1 MSSVNKEK
9 MICFISWWIKII
21 VVVGISLSP
30 LLAEEFKQTKIIRY
44 EPVPSTTTLQTGL
57 DLLIQHDFKVI
68 SGKKVAVLY
77 NGGSYNH
84 AGQHILDVLKNPVNF
99 ELTAILEVREK
110 TFGTESSK
118 MMFYTGDSARD
129 INYVVVTPANPRVY
143 EKDLNGA
150 NLILVDL
157 QNIGVRFDNALD
169 VLISIMGLSSESRVP
184 IVILDRPNP
193 ITAKITEGPL
203 SKDSSLTENARIPW
217 RYGLTIGE
225 LAILLNEEN
234 WIPGEKGARLYVVPM
249 VNYVRSRWFDQLK
262 LPWRLP
268 IEDIYTIEVLLSYC
282 TVCFYDYSNV
292 SYGPGSTFAYQVGG
306 APWIGGTALPE
317 VLNQRQLTGTAFEL
331 VKFIPGS
338 QKVAVQSG
346 LYTGQECNGIRI
358 VIHDRE
364 MYRTGITGAIV
375 LGTIGQLY
383 PHHFK
388 WTNPAAID
396 ALFGDKLFRMMIE
409 AGEKLTT
416 LAPLWIAEMTR
427 YQIIRQ
433 KYFLYN
439 AE

>member
-1 MSSVNKEK
+1 L
-9 MICFISWWIKII
+9 IFRWIKVI
-21 VVVGISLSP
+21 VIVGINLSLLS
-30 LLAEEFKQTKIIRY
+30 AEEFKHTKIIRY

-57 DLLIQHDFKVI
+57 DLLTQHDFKVI

-84 AGQHILDVLKNPVNF
+84 AGEHILDIMKNPLNF
-99 ELTAILEVREK
+99 KLTAILEVREK

-118 MMFYTGDSARD
+118 MMFYSGDSAQN

-169 VLISIMGLSSESRVP
+169 VLISVLTLSTESRIP
-184 IVILDRPNP
+184 IIILDRPNP

-203 SKDSSLTENARIPW
+203 AKDTTLMENARIPW

-225 LAILLNEEN
+225 LATLINEEG
-234 WIPGEKGARLYVVPM
+234 WIPGEKGVRLYVIPM
-249 VNYVRSRWFDQLK
+249 VNYIRSQWFDQMK

-268 IEDIYTIEVLLSYC
+268 IEDIYTVEVLLSYC
-282 TVCFYDYSNV
+282 TVCYYDYANV
-292 SYGPGSTFAYQVGG
+292 SYGPGSMFAYQVGG

-317 VLNQRQLTGTAFEL
+317 VLNQQQLTGVTFERI
-331 VKFIPGS
+331 KFVPGS
-338 QKVAVQSG
+338 QKVAVQSD
-346 LYTGQECNGIRI
+346 LYTGEECNGVRFIIR
-358 VIHDRE
+358 DRE
-364 MYRTGITGAIV
+364 KYQIGVTGAMI
-375 LGTIGQLY
+375 LGTIGQMY

-388 WTNPAAID
+388 WSNVVAID
-396 ALFGDKLFRMMIE
+396 ALFGERLFRMMIE
-409 AGEKLTT
+409 AGEKFSSLM
-416 LAPLWIAEMTR
+416 PLWIAEMTR

-433 KYFLYN
+433 KFLLYN

>member
-1 MSSVNKEK
+1 
-9 MICFISWWIKII
+9 
-21 VVVGISLSP
+21 VGVTLSL
-30 LLAEEFKQTKIIRY
+30 LLAEEFQQTKIIY
-44 EPVPSTTTLQTGL
+44 YKPVPSTTSLQTGL
-57 DLLIQHDFKVI
+57 DLLIQHDFKVV
-68 SGKKVAVLY
+68 SGKKVAVVY

-84 AGQHILDVLKNPVNF
+84 IGQHILDIMKNPVNF
-99 ELTAILEVREK
+99 KLTAILEVREK

-118 MMFYTGDSARD
+118 MMFYTGDSAQD
-129 INYVVVTPANPRVY
+129 INYVVLTPANPRIY

-150 NLILVDL
+150 NLILMDL

-169 VLISIMGLSSESRVP
+169 VLISILTLSTESRIP

-193 ITAKITEGPL
+193 ITARITEGPL
-203 SKDSSLTENARIPW
+203 SKDSTLAENARIPW

-234 WIPGEKGARLYVVPM
+234 WIPGEKGARLYVIPM
-249 VNYVRSRWFDQLK
+249 VNYVRSQWFDQMK

-268 IEDIYTIEVLLSYC
+268 IEDIYTVEVLLGYC
-282 TVCFYDYSNV
+282 TVCYYDYANV
-292 SYGPGSTFAYQVGG
+292 SYGSGSTFAYQIGG
-306 APWIGGTALPE
+306 APWIGGTALLE
-317 VLNQRQLTGTAFEL
+317 VLNQQQLTGVTFER

-338 QKVAVQSG
+338 QKVTIQSG

-364 MYRTGITGAIV
+364 KYRIGITGAV
-375 LGTIGQLY
+375 MLGTIGQMY

-396 ALFGDKLFRMMIE
+396 ALFGDRLFRMMIE
-409 AGEKLTT
+409 AGEKFTT
-416 LAPLWIAEMTR
+416 LTPLWIAEMTQ

-433 KYFLYN
+433 KYLLYD

>member
-1 MSSVNKEK
+1 MSRWVKS
-9 MICFISWWIKII
+9 I
-21 VVVGISLSP
+21 VILGVILSF
-30 LLAEEFKQTKIIRY
+30 LKAEEFKHTKVIY
-44 EPVPSTTTLQTGL
+44 YNPVPSTTTLQTGL

-84 AGQHILDVLKNPVNF
+84 AGQHILDIMKNPVNF
-99 ELTAILEVREK
+99 NLTAILEVREK

-157 QNIGVRFDNALD
+157 QNIGVRFDNVLD
-169 VLISIMGLSSESRVP
+169 VLISILTLSSESRIP

-193 ITAKITEGPL
+193 VTAKITEGPL
-203 SKDSSLTENARIPW
+203 SIDSTLTENARIPW

-225 LAILLNEEN
+225 LATLLNEED
-234 WIPGEKGARLYVVPM
+234 WIPGEKGARLYVIPM
-249 VNYVRSRWFDQLK
+249 VNYIRSQWFDQMK

-268 IEDIYTIEVLLSYC
+268 IDDIYTVEVLLGYC
-282 TVCFYDYSNV
+282 TVCYYVYSNV

-306 APWIGGTALPE
+306 APWIGGTALLE
-317 VLNQRQLTGTAFEL
+317 VVNQQQLTGVTFDL

-338 QKVAVQSG
+338 QKIAVQSG

-364 MYRTGITGAIV
+364 KYRIGITGAMV
-375 LGTIGQLY
+375 LGTIGQMY

-388 WTNPAAID
+388 WSDPAAID
-396 ALFGDKLFRMMIE
+396 ALFGDQLFRMMIE
-409 AGEKLTT
+409 AGEKFTT
-416 LAPLWIAEMTR
+416 LTPLWISEMTQ

-433 KYFLYN
+433 KYLLYN

>member
-1 MSSVNKEK
+1 M
-9 MICFISWWIKII
+9 
-21 VVVGISLSP
+21 GINLSLLS
-30 LLAEEFKQTKIIRY
+30 AEEFKHTKIIRY
-44 EPVPSTTTLQTGL
+44 EPVPSTTALQTGL
-57 DLLIQHDFKVI
+57 DLLIQHDFKAI

-77 NGGSYNH
+77 NGGSYNRT
-84 AGQHILDVLKNPVNF
+84 GEHILDILKDPVNF

-118 MMFYTGDSARD
+118 MMFYSGDSARD
-129 INYVVVTPANPRVY
+129 INYIVLTPANPRVY

-157 QNIGVRFDNALD
+157 QNIGVRLDDALD
-169 VLISIMGLSSESRVP
+169 VLISILTLSTESRIP

-203 SKDSSLTENARIPW
+203 AKDSTLIENARIPW

-225 LAILLNEEN
+225 LATLLNEEN
-234 WIPGEKGARLYVVPM
+234 WIPGEKGARLYVIPM
-249 VNYVRSRWFDQLK
+249 VNYVRSQWFDQMK

-268 IEDIYTIEVLLSYC
+268 IEDIYTVEILLSYC
-282 TVCFYDYSNV
+282 TVCYFDYSNV

-317 VLNQRQLTGTAFEL
+317 VLNQQQLTGVAFNL

-358 VIHDRE
+358 TIRDRE
-364 MYRTGITGAIV
+364 MYRIGITGAMV
-375 LGTIGQLY
+375 LGIIGQMY

-388 WTNPAAID
+388 WSNPAAID
-396 ALFGDKLFRMMIE
+396 ALFGEQLLRMMIE

-416 LAPLWIAEMTR
+416 LAPLWIAEMTQ

-433 KYFLYN
+433 KYLLYV